1 MAEIGSKLNKEK
13 TSQMEAC
20 DNKNAIL
27 RDQVDKELLEIK
39 QEVNQQQATAKA
51 HREELQDK
59 YNFKLAKIKDVCAQY
74 FSKYEKHLLH

>member
-39 QEVNQQQATAKA
+39 QEVN
-51 HREELQDK
+51 
-59 YNFKLAKIKDVCAQY
+59 
-74 FSKYEKHLLH
+74 